1 MKQKTFKE
9 YAAAKK
15 ANLHPFATLKYEVTV
30 QQYPNMET
38 VFGSHSV
45 KSDQQFPNMETSF
58 GSHSVGE
65 LQEEVSTTPGKI
77 TTADQIAQHKPAEEK
92 SIHDSNKIKHSN
104 SMGEYTID
112 STHINTAL
120 HEKKIRPTIAAH
132 IRNIDATLN
141 KSKLD
146 RDTHVYT
153 GLKDS
158 PAKHFT
164 GSGSAKV
171 HLPAYTST
179 STKCKIAKNF
189 TVAREQTKE
198 EAEKHTPINA
208 GVETATGGNKVDH
221 VLKLHLP
228 KGTKAGSVKHF
239 AAYENE
245 NEILLHRGHNI
256 EIHPHP
262 TIDKDGT
269 HVWHARIIS
278 HTPTKV

>member
-15 ANLHPFATLKYEVTV
+15 ANLHPFTTLKHEVTV
-30 QQYPNMET
+30 QQYPSMET
-38 VFGSHSV
+38 SFGSHSV
-45 KSDQQFPNMETSF
+45 KSDQQYPSMETSF
-58 GSHSVGE
+58 GSHSVKE

-77 TTADQIAQHKPAEEK
+77 TAAEQISQHKTAEEK
-92 SIHDSNKIKHSN
+92 SIHNSNKVNRNNAI
-104 SMGEYTID
+104 GEYTFD
-112 STHINTAL
+112 SYNINTAL
-120 HEKKIRPTIAAH
+120 HEKNARPTIKKH
-132 IRNIDATLN
+132 IEGIDAALD

-158 PAKHFT
+158 PAKHFGST
-164 GSGSAKV
+164 GTAKV

-179 STKCKIAKNF
+179 TTKYKIAKHF
-189 TVAREQTKE
+189 TVAKPISKE
-198 EAEKHTPINA
+198 HLEKHSQINSDY
-208 GVETATGGNKVDH
+208 NKDTKKSTVDH
-221 VLKLHLP
+221 VLKIHLP

-239 AAYENE
+239 AEYPSE

-278 HTPTKV
+278 HTPDKV